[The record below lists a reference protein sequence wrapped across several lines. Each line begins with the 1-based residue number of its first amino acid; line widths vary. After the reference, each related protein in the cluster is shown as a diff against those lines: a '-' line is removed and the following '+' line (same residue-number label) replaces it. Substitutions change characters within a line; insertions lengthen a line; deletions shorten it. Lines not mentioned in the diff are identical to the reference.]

1 MQVSKDGMA
10 TMLSR
15 FLILVCCAVLLQSA
29 TSYSQTAEELN
40 FLKGLTDFQQIRSM
54 LPSYVN
60 GRAAALLR
68 ERSAEIERI
77 STTQG
82 VEKRRVYIREKMLQ
96 ALGGLPERTPLNART
111 VAVLDREDYK
121 IEKVI
126 FESQPRFYVTANL
139 YLPKKGRA
147 PYPGILF
154 PLGHEEGA
162 KAHSAWQQVLVSLA
176 KKGFVA
182 LAWDTLGQGERVQL
196 YDPDFGESKVLRST
210 TEHTLMGIQCLLIG
224 DSLARYTIWDGMRAL
239 DYLVSRPEVDAARIG
254 CTGNSGGGTHTAY
267 LSALDDRIK
276 VAAPSCFLTS
286 WRRLL
291 ETIGPQDAEQCLP
304 PWLES
309 GLDHPDFVH
318 AFAPKPYLML
328 SAVRDFFSITGA
340 RETYAEAKRLYGV
353 LGAPEQLSMVEADDG
368 HGYTKPR
375 RLAAYRWFSRW
386 LKGVE
391 DAEPEPEVTIAS
403 ESDLWCTQTGQVATE
418 LGGETVVTLNQKRV
432 ERLLV
437 KTAEWSSQ
445 AQLESYRKEI
455 QKEARQLSGM
465 AAHGDSTGARAVL
478 VSSFGIIER
487 PGYRIEKLI
496 YESEPGIKVPALV
509 FVPDGPEG
517 RKPAVLHVH
526 GRGKAADA
534 GAGGDVEQL
543 VRAGHIVLSI
553 DVRGMGE
560 TRQSGDADDFF
571 RYFGVYESA
580 MTALLTGNP
589 LVGMRALDI
598 QRGVDLLSSRSD
610 VDPQRISAFGKEKG
624 AVPTLFAAL
633 LDTRIKKLALEGMLV
648 SYQSVVRHK
657 IHRGLFEDVI
667 VGVLKS
673 FDLPDL
679 VAAMSPRPV
688 WIVNG
693 TNPLGH
699 RIDEGELQTQY
710 AVAQKSFK
718 LAGTEGSL
726 KITPRRAGV
735 SFSDTY
741 NEWMKYR

>member
-1 MQVSKDGMA
+1 MPN
-10 TMLSR
+10 R
-15 FLILVCCAVLLQSA
+15 FLLMVCCAVLLKPA
-29 TSYSQTAEELN
+29 TSHAQAADELN
-40 FLKGLTDFQQIRSM
+40 FLKALTDFQEIRSM
-54 LPSYVN
+54 VPSYVN

-77 STTQG
+77 STKQG
-82 VEKRRVYIREKMLQ
+82 VENRRAYIREKMIQ
-96 ALGGLPERTPLNART
+96 ALGGLPDRTPLNART

-139 YLPKKGRA
+139 YLPKRGTA

-196 YDPDFGESKVLRST
+196 YDPDLGESKVLRST
-210 TEHTLMGIQCLLIG
+210 TEHTLNGIQCLLIG

-340 RETYAEAKRLYGV
+340 RETYTEAKRIYAV
-353 LGAPEQLSMVEADDG
+353 LGAPDQLSMVEADDG

-386 LKGVE
+386 LKGTE
-391 DAEPEPEVTIAS
+391 DGEPEPEVTIAS
-403 ESDLWCTQTGQVATE
+403 ESELWCTQTGQVATE
-418 LGGETVVTLNQKRV
+418 LGGETVVTLNEKRV
-432 ERLLV
+432 ENLLPKRV
-437 KTAEWSSQ
+437 EWSSRV
-445 AQLESYRKEI
+445 QLESYRTAI
-455 QKEARQLSGM
+455 QNDARRLSGV
-465 AAHGDSTGARAVL
+465 GAPSAGKQPL
-478 VSSFGIIER
+478 AIKSFGVIER

-496 YESEPGIKVPALV
+496 YESEPEIKVPALL
-509 FVPDGPEG
+509 FVPGGPAE
-517 RKPAVLHVH
+517 RRAAVVYVH
-526 GRGKAADA
+526 GRGKAADG

-543 VRAGHIVLSI
+543 VRTGHIVLSI

-560 TRQSGDADDFF
+560 TRQSADSDDFF
-571 RYFGVYESA
+571 RYFGIYESA
-580 MTALLTGNP
+580 MTALLTGKS

-598 QRGVDLLSSRSD
+598 QRGVDFLSSRND
-610 VDPQRISAFGKEKG
+610 VDTERISAFGKEKG

-648 SYQSVVRHK
+648 SYQSAVRHK

-667 VGVLKS
+667 VGVLKTL
-673 FDLPDL
+673 DLPDL

-688 WIVNG
+688 WIVNA
-693 TNPLGH
+693 TDPLGH
-699 RIDEGELQTQY
+699 RVDEGNSKEQY
-710 AVAQKSFK
+710 AIAQKSFK
-718 LAGTEGSL
+718 LAGAEGSL
-726 KITPRRAGV
+726 KISTRRTDVAL
-735 SFSDTY
+735 SDSY
-741 NEWMKYR
+741 EGWLRGK

>member
-1 MQVSKDGMA
+1 MG

-15 FLILVCCAVLLQSA
+15 FLKLVCCAVLLQSA
-29 TSYSQTAEELN
+29 TFYSQTADELN
-40 FLKGLTDFQQIRSM
+40 FLKALTDFQQIRSM

-60 GRAAALLR
+60 GRAASLLR

-77 STTQG
+77 STKPG
-82 VEKRRVYIREKMLQ
+82 VEKRRAYTREKMLQ

-139 YLPKKGRA
+139 YLPKKGTA

-196 YDPDFGESKVLRST
+196 YDPDFGESKLLRST
-210 TEHTLMGIQCLLIG
+210 TEHTVMGIQCLLIG

-276 VAAPSCFLTS
+276 VAAPSCFITS

-309 GLDHPDFVH
+309 GLDHPDFIY

-328 SAVRDFFSITGA
+328 SAVRDFFSISGA

-353 LGAPEQLSMVEADDG
+353 LGAPEQLSLVEADDG
-368 HGYTKPR
+368 HGYSKPR

-386 LKGVE
+386 LKGTE
-391 DAEPEPEVTIAS
+391 DTEPEPEVTIAS

-432 ERLLV
+432 ARLLP
-437 KTAEWSSQ
+437 KRADWSSQ

-455 QKEARQLSGM
+455 QKEARRLSGM
-465 AAHGDSTGARAVL
+465 AAPGESTDARTVPMSA
-478 VSSFGIIER
+478 FGGIER
-487 PGYRIEKLI
+487 TGYRIEKLI
-496 YESEPGIKVPALV
+496 YESEPGIKVPALL
-509 FVPDGPEG
+509 FVPKGPEG
-517 RKPAVLHVH
+517 RKPAVIYVH

-543 VRAGHIVLSI
+543 VRTGHVVLSI

-560 TRQSGDADDFF
+560 TRLLGDRDDFF
-571 RYFGVYESA
+571 RYFGAYESA

-598 QRGVDLLSSRSD
+598 QRGVDLLSGRNE

-648 SYQSVVRHK
+648 SYQSAVRHK

-688 WIVNG
+688 WIVDA
-693 TNPLGH
+693 TDPLGH
-699 RIDEGELQTQY
+699 HAEEKDVQIQY
-710 AVAQKSFK
+710 AVAQRSFR
-718 LAGTEGSL
+718 LASVEGSL
-726 KITPRRAGV
+726 KITPRRTGA
-735 SFSDTY
+735 SFADTY
-741 NEWMKYR
+741 TEWMKYR

>member
-1 MQVSKDGMA
+1 MMKS
-10 TMLSR
+10 
-15 FLILVCCAVLLQSA
+15 FLICVLGALLYQSA
-29 TSYSQTAEELN
+29 TLYSQSEELN
-40 FLKGLTDFQQIRSM
+40 FLKALTDFQQIHSM
-54 LPSYVN
+54 LPAYVN
-60 GRAAALLR
+60 GRAATLR
-68 ERSAEIERI
+68 QERSAQIERI
-77 STTQG
+77 TTKLG
-82 VEKRRVYIREKMLQ
+82 LEKRRAYIREKMVQ

-139 YLPKKGRA
+139 YLPKTGKP

-176 KKGFVA
+176 KKGFAA
-182 LAWDTLGQGERVQL
+182 LAWDSLGQGERVQL
-196 YDPDFGESKVLRST
+196 YDPDFDGSKVVHST

-224 DSLARYTIWDGMRAL
+224 DNLARYTIWDGIRAL

-353 LGAPEQLSMVEADDG
+353 LGAPEQISMVEADDG

-386 LKGVE
+386 LKGAE
-391 DAEPEPEVTIAS
+391 DTDPEPEVTIAS
-403 ESDLWCTQTGQVATE
+403 ESELWCTQTGQVATE

-432 ERLLV
+432 EKLRPKRV
-437 KTAEWSSQ
+437 EWSSR
-445 AQLESYRKEI
+445 AELEAYRKEI
-455 QKEARQLSGM
+455 QKEARRLSGM
-465 AAHGDSTGARAVL
+465 AATGKLTGGQAVPM
-478 VSSFGIIER
+478 SAFGVIER

-496 YESEPGIKVPALV
+496 YESEPGIKVPALL
-509 FVPDGPEG
+509 FIPKGPEG
-517 RKPAVLHVH
+517 RKPAVVFVH

-534 GAGGDVEQL
+534 GAGGDIEQL
-543 VRAGHIVLSI
+543 VQAGNVVLSV

-560 TRQSGDADDFF
+560 TRQSGDDDFF
-571 RYFGVYESA
+571 RYFGIYESA
-580 MTALLTGNP
+580 MTGLLTGNP
-589 LVGMRALDI
+589 LVGMRALDV
-598 QRGVDLLSSRSD
+598 QRGVDLLAGRSD
-610 VDPQRISAFGKEKG
+610 IDPERVSVFAKEKG
-624 AVPTLFAAL
+624 AVPTLYAAL
-633 LDTRIKKLALEGMLV
+633 LDTRIKKLVLEGMLV
-648 SYQSVVRHK
+648 SYQAAVRHK

-693 TNPLGH
+693 TDPLGH
-699 RIDEGELQTQY
+699 RIDERDLRAEFGI
-710 AVAQKSFK
+710 AQKSFN
-718 LAGTEGSL
+718 LAGAEGSL
-726 KITPRRAGV
+726 KFAPRITGGA
-735 SFSDTY
+735 FTDTY
-741 NEWMKYR
+741 SEWMKFR

>member
-1 MQVSKDGMA
+1 MWN
-10 TMLSR
+10 R
-15 FLILVCCAVLLQSA
+15 FLMLVCCALSLLSA
-29 TSYSQTAEELN
+29 TSYAQAADELN
-40 FLKGLTDFQQIRSM
+40 FLKALTDFQQIRSM

-60 GRAAALLR
+60 GRASALLR

-77 STTQG
+77 STKEG
-82 VEKRRVYIREKMLQ
+82 VEKRRVYTRKKMIE
-96 ALGGLPERTPLNART
+96 ALGGLPERTPLNARI

-126 FESQPRFYVTANL
+126 FESQPQFYVTANL
-139 YLPKKGRA
+139 YLPKKGKA

-176 KKGFVA
+176 KKGFAA

-196 YDPDFGESKVLRST
+196 YDPDFGESKLVRST
-210 TEHTLMGIQCLLIG
+210 TEHTVMGIQCLLIG

-239 DYLVSRPEVDAARIG
+239 DYLVSRPEVDATRIG

-304 PWLES
+304 PWLEN

-340 RETYAEAKRLYGV
+340 RETYAEAKRIYGV
-353 LGAPEQLSMVEADDG
+353 MGASEQLGMVEADDG
-368 HGYTKPR
+368 HGYSKPR
-375 RLAAYRWFSRW
+375 RLAAYRWFGRW

-391 DAEPEPEVTIAS
+391 DTEPEPEVTIALES
-403 ESDLWCTQTGQVATE
+403 ELWCTQTGQVATE

-432 ERLLV
+432 EKLLP
-437 KTAEWSSQ
+437 KRSEWSSQ
-445 AQLESYRKEI
+445 ADLESYRKEI
-455 QKEARQLSGM
+455 QKEARRLSGV
-465 AAHGDSTGARAVL
+465 AARVKATGQAVP
-478 VSSFGIIER
+478 VTSFGVIER

-496 YESEPGIKVPALV
+496 YESEPGIKVPTLL
-509 FVPDGPEG
+509 FVPKVPEG
-517 RKPAVLHVH
+517 RKPAVVFVH
-526 GRGKAADA
+526 GRGKAADS
-534 GAGGDVEQL
+534 GPGGDVEQL
-543 VRAGHIVLSI
+543 VQAGHIALSV

-560 TRQSGDADDFF
+560 TRQAADSDDFF

-598 QRGVDLLSSRSD
+598 QRGVDLLSGRTD

-633 LDTRIKKLALEGMLV
+633 LDTRIKKLALEGMLD
-648 SYQSVVRHK
+648 SYQSAVRNK

-667 VGVLKS
+667 VGALKS

-688 WIVNG
+688 WIMNG
-693 TNPLGH
+693 TDPLGH
-699 RIDEGELQTQY
+699 RVDEKGVQTQY
-710 AVAQKSFK
+710 AVA
-718 LAGTEGSL
+718 
-726 KITPRRAGV
+726 RRAFGLADAQGALRIGTRLNSV
-735 SFSDTY
+735 SFSESY
-741 NEWMKYR
+741 NGWLDDK

>member
-1 MQVSKDGMA
+1 MA
-10 TMLSR
+10 TMLNR
-15 FLILVCCAVLLQSA
+15 FLLVVGCAVFLQPS
-29 TSYSQTAEELN
+29 TSNGQAAEELN
-40 FLKGLTDFQQIRSM
+40 FLKALTDFQQIRSM

-77 STTQG
+77 STRQC
-82 VEKRRVYIREKMLQ
+82 VEKRRAYTREKMIQ
-96 ALGGLPERTPLNART
+96 ALGGLPSRTPLNART
-111 VAVLDREDYK
+111 VAVLDRDDYK
-121 IEKVI
+121 VEKVI

-139 YLPKKGRA
+139 YLPKKGTA

-154 PLGHEEGA
+154 PLDHEEGA
-162 KAHSAWQQVLVSLA
+162 KAHSAWQQVLISLA

-239 DYLVSRPEVDAARIG
+239 DYLVSRPEVDAARVG

-276 VAAPSCFLTS
+276 VAAPSCFITS

-386 LKGVE
+386 LKGA
-391 DAEPEPEVTIAS
+391 DDSEPEREVTIAS
-403 ESDLWCTQTGQVATE
+403 EPDLWCTQTGQVATE

-432 ERLLV
+432 ERLFP
-437 KTAEWSSQ
+437 KRSEWSSQ

-455 QKEARQLSGM
+455 QQEARRLSGM
-465 AAHGDSTGARAVL
+465 TATHKATAAPTVP
-478 VSSFGIIER
+478 VSSFGVIER
-487 PGYRIEKLI
+487 PGYGIEKLI
-496 YESEPGIKVPALV
+496 YESEPGIKVPALL
-509 FVPDGPEG
+509 FVPTGPEG
-517 RKPAVLHVH
+517 RKPAVVYVH
-526 GRGKAADA
+526 NRGKAIDA
-534 GAGGDVEQL
+534 GPGGDVEQL
-543 VRAGHIVLSI
+543 VRAGQIVLSI
-553 DVRGMGE
+553 DARGLGE
-560 TRQSGDADDFF
+560 TRQSADSDDFF

-580 MTALLTGNP
+580 MTALLIGKP
-589 LVGMRALDI
+589 LVGMRALDV
-598 QRGVDLLSSRSD
+598 QRGVDLLASRNN

-633 LDTRIKKLALEGMLV
+633 LDGRIKKLALEGMLV
-648 SYQSVVRHK
+648 SYQSAVQHK

-688 WIVNG
+688 WIVNAAD
-693 TNPLGH
+693 PLGH
-699 RIDEGELQTQY
+699 RVDEKGVQTQY
-710 AVAQKSFK
+710 AVARRAFS
-718 LAGTEGSL
+718 LAGAQGALRIGTRLSSVSL
-726 KITPRRAGV
+726 SESYSGWLNDK
-735 SFSDTY
+735 
-741 NEWMKYR
+741 

>member
-1 MQVSKDGMA
+1 MPMWN
-10 TMLSR
+10 R
-15 FLILVCCAVLLQSA
+15 FLLVVCCAVFLQPVISLGQVA
-29 TSYSQTAEELN
+29 DELN
-40 FLKGLTDFQQIRSM
+40 FLKALTDFQQIRSM

-68 ERSAEIERI
+68 ARSAEIERI
-77 STTQG
+77 STKQG
-82 VEKRRVYIREKMLQ
+82 VEKRRAYIRERMIQ
-96 ALGGLPERTPLNART
+96 ALGGLPDRTPLNART

-139 YLPKKGRA
+139 YLPKKGTA

-210 TEHTLMGIQCLLIG
+210 TEHTLTGIQCLLVG

-304 PWLES
+304 PWLEN

-340 RETYAEAKRLYGV
+340 RETYSEAKRLYGV
-353 LGAPEQLSMVEADDG
+353 LGAPDQLSMVEADDG

-386 LKGVE
+386 LKGAE
-391 DAEPEPEVTIAS
+391 DTESEPEVTIAS

-418 LGGETVVTLNQKRV
+418 LGGETVVTLNQKRAK
-432 ERLLV
+432 ELLP
-437 KTAEWSSQ
+437 KRADWSSRV
-445 AQLESYRKEI
+445 QLGSYQKEI
-455 QKEARQLSGM
+455 QKEARRLSGV
-465 AAHGDSTGARAVL
+465 ALGAEVAGKQTIPAT
-478 VSSFGIIER
+478 SFGTLER

-496 YESEPGIKVPALV
+496 YESEPGIKVPALL
-509 FVPDGPEG
+509 FLPDGPAE
-517 RKPAVLHVH
+517 RRPAVVYVH

-534 GAGGDVEQL
+534 GEGGNVEQL
-543 VRAGHIVLSI
+543 VRTGHIVLSI
-553 DVRGMGE
+553 DTRGMGE
-560 TRQSGDADDFF
+560 TRQ
-571 RYFGVYESA
+571 
-580 MTALLTGNP
+580 
-589 LVGMRALDI
+589 
-598 QRGVDLLSSRSD
+598 
-610 VDPQRISAFGKEKG
+610 
-624 AVPTLFAAL
+624 
-633 LDTRIKKLALEGMLV
+633 
-648 SYQSVVRHK
+648 
-657 IHRGLFEDVI
+657 
-667 VGVLKS
+667 
-673 FDLPDL
+673 
-679 VAAMSPRPV
+679 
-688 WIVNG
+688 
-693 TNPLGH
+693 LG
-699 RIDEGELQTQY
+699 E
-710 AVAQKSFK
+710 
-718 LAGTEGSL
+718 
-726 KITPRRAGV
+726 
-735 SFSDTY
+735 
-741 NEWMKYR
+741 

>member
-1 MQVSKDGMA
+1 
-10 TMLSR
+10 ML
-15 FLILVCCAVLLQSA
+15 CCFSSA
-29 TSYSQTAEELN
+29 IAHGQTADELN
-40 FLKGLTDFQQIRSM
+40 FLKALTDFQQIRSM
-54 LPSYVN
+54 LPAYVN

-77 STTQG
+77 STKPD
-82 VEKRRVYIREKMLQ
+82 VEKRRAYTREKMIE

-111 VAVLDREDYK
+111 VAVLDRGDYK

-139 YLPKKGRA
+139 YLPKSGTA

-176 KKGFVA
+176 KKGFAA

-196 YDPDFGESKVLRST
+196 YDADFGESKLLRST
-210 TEHTLMGIQCLLIG
+210 TEHTVMGIQCLLIG

-239 DYLVSRPEVDAARIG
+239 DYLVSRPEVDATRIG

-304 PWLES
+304 PWLENR
-309 GLDHPDFVH
+309 LDHPDFVH
-318 AFAPKPYLML
+318 AFAPKPYLIL

-340 RETYAEAKRLYGV
+340 RETYTEAKRIYGV
-353 LGAPEQLSMVEADDG
+353 MGKPEQLSMVEADDG
-368 HGYTKPR
+368 HGYSKPR

-386 LKGVE
+386 LKGTE
-391 DAEPEPEVTIAS
+391 DTEPEPEVTIAS

-418 LGGETVVTLNQKRV
+418 LGGETVFTLNQRRV
-432 ERLLV
+432 ETLLP
-437 KTAEWSSQ
+437 KRAEWSSQ

-455 QKEARQLSGM
+455 EKEARRLSGL
-465 AAHGDSTGARAVL
+465 AATGKSTRNQTVP
-478 VSSFGIIER
+478 VSSFGVIER

-496 YESEPGIKVPALV
+496 YESEPGIKVPALLL
-509 FVPDGPEG
+509 VPSGPEG
-517 RKPAVLHVH
+517 RKPAVVFVH

-543 VRAGHIVLSI
+543 VRAGHIVLSV

-560 TRQSGDADDFF
+560 TRQSADSDDFF
-571 RYFGVYESA
+571 RYFGIFESA

-598 QRGVDLLSSRSD
+598 QRGVDLLASRTD
-610 VDPQRISAFGKEKG
+610 VDLQRISAVGKEKG

-633 LDTRIKKLALEGMLV
+633 LDPRIKKLALEGMLV
-648 SYQSVVRHK
+648 SYQSAVHHK
-657 IHRGLFEDVI
+657 IHRGSDRFPSATGSTSKVTSRWEPASI
-667 VGVLKS
+667 ATRPK
-673 FDLPDL
+673 
-679 VAAMSPRPV
+679 RPV
-688 WIVNG
+688 LTAPPV
-693 TNPLGH
+693 TSSK
-699 RIDEGELQTQY
+699 RQ
-710 AVAQKSFK
+710 AC
-718 LAGTEGSL
+718 
-726 KITPRRAGV
+726 
-735 SFSDTY
+735 
-741 NEWMKYR
+741 

>member
-1 MQVSKDGMA
+1 
-10 TMLSR
+10 MLNR
-15 FLILVCCAVLLQSA
+15 FLILVSCVLLFQSP
-29 TSYSQTAEELN
+29 SSDCQTADELN
-40 FLKGLTDFQQIRSM
+40 FLKSLTDFQQVRSM
-54 LPSYVN
+54 LPSHVN
-60 GRAAALLR
+60 GRAAALLQ

-77 STTQG
+77 STQEDIET
-82 VEKRRVYIREKMLQ
+82 RRAYIREKTLQ
-96 ALGGLPERTPLNART
+96 ALGGLPERTPLNPRT
-111 VAVLDREDYK
+111 VAVLDREDYQ

-139 YLPKKGRA
+139 YIPKLGKA
-147 PYPGILF
+147 PYPAILF

-176 KKGFVA
+176 RKGFVA

-224 DSLARYTIWDGMRAL
+224 DNLARYTIWDGMRAL

-291 ETIGPQDAEQCLP
+291 KTIGPQDAEQCLP
-304 PWLES
+304 PWLGS

-318 AFAPKPYLML
+318 AFAPKPYLIL
-328 SAVRDFFSITGA
+328 SAVRDFFSIVGA

-353 LGAPEQLSMVEADDG
+353 LGAQGNLSMVEADDG

-375 RLAAYRWFSRW
+375 RLAAYRWFTRW
-386 LKGVE
+386 LKGAE
-391 DAEPEPEVTIAS
+391 DTGPEPEVTIAS

-418 LGGETVVTLNQKRV
+418 LAGETVVTLNQKRV
-432 ERLLV
+432 QNLAPRRE
-437 KTAEWSSQ
+437 EWSSQ
-445 AQLESYRKEI
+445 AELESYRKEI
-455 QKEARQLSGM
+455 QREALRLSGLG
-465 AAHGDSTGARAVL
+465 AALKAPGGQAVPM
-478 VSSFGIIER
+478 SSFGVLER

-509 FVPDGPEG
+509 FVPDKPEG
-517 RKPAVLHVH
+517 RKPGVVYVD
-526 GRGKAADA
+526 GRGKAAE
-534 GAGGDVEQL
+534 GGVGGDVEQL
-543 VRAGHIVLSI
+543 VRTGHIVLSV

-560 TRQSGDADDFF
+560 TRPPGDGDDFD
-571 RYFGVYESA
+571 RYFGAYESA

-610 VDPQRISAFGKEKG
+610 VDRRQISAFGKGKG
-624 AVPTLFAAL
+624 AIPTLLAAL
-633 LDTRIKKLALEGMLV
+633 LDARIQRLALEGMLV
-648 SYQSVVRHK
+648 SYQSAIRHK

-673 FDLPDL
+673 FDLPDV

-688 WIVNG
+688 WVVNAA
-693 TNPLGH
+693 NSLGH
-699 RIDEGELQTQY
+699 RAEETGVHAEY
-710 AVAQKSFK
+710 AAARKSFRI
-718 LAGTEGSL
+718 AGAEAGL
-726 KITPRRAGV
+726 KIGLRGKGA
-735 SFSDTY
+735 SFSETY
-741 NEWMKYR
+741 GEWLNFR

>member
-1 MQVSKDGMA
+1 
-10 TMLSR
+10 MLNR
-15 FLILVCCAVLLQSA
+15 FLTMACCALLLQSA
-29 TSYSQTAEELN
+29 TVSGQTAEELN
-40 FLKGLTDFQQIRSM
+40 FLKALTDFQQIRSM

-77 STTQG
+77 STKQD
-82 VEKRRVYIREKMLQ
+82 VEKRRAYTRERMIQ

-126 FESQPRFYVTANL
+126 FESQPRFFVTANL
-139 YLPKKGRA
+139 YLPKKGVA

-196 YDPDFGESKVLRST
+196 YDPDFGESKLVRST
-210 TEHTLMGIQCLLIG
+210 TEHTIMGIQCLLIG
-224 DSLARYTIWDGMRAL
+224 DGLARYTIWDGMRAL
-239 DYLVSRPEVDAARIG
+239 DYLVSRPEVDATRIG

-304 PWLES
+304 PSLEN

-340 RETYAEAKRLYGV
+340 RETYAEAKRIYGV
-353 LGAPEQLSMVEADDG
+353 LGAAEQLSMVEADDG

-386 LKGVE
+386 LKGAE
-391 DAEPEPEVTIAS
+391 DTEPEPEVTIAS
-403 ESDLWCTQTGQVATE
+403 ESELWCTQTGQVATE
-418 LGGETVVTLNQKRV
+418 LGGETVFTLNQKRV
-432 ERLLV
+432 ERLLP
-437 KTAEWSSQ
+437 KRAEWSSQ

-455 QKEARQLSGM
+455 QQEARRLGGM
-465 AAHGDSTGARAVL
+465 AGTGGSTVGQTVP
-478 VSSFGIIER
+478 VSSFGGIER

-496 YESEPGIKVPALV
+496 YESERGIKVPALL
-509 FVPDGPEG
+509 FVPKGPES
-517 RKPAVLHVH
+517 RKPAVIYVH
-526 GRGKAADA
+526 GRGKAIDA

-543 VRAGHIVLSI
+543 VRAGHVVLSI
-553 DVRGMGE
+553 DARGLGE
-560 TRQSGDADDFF
+560 TRQSADSDDFF
-571 RYFGVYESA
+571 RYFGIFESA

-598 QRGVDLLSSRSD
+598 QRGVDLLASRND

-624 AVPTLFAAL
+624 TVPTLFAAL

-648 SYQSVVRHK
+648 SYQSAVHHK

-673 FDLPDL
+673 LDLPDL
-679 VAAMSPRPV
+679 VAAMSPRAV

-693 TNPLGH
+693 ADPLGH
-699 RIDEGELQTQY
+699 RVDQGELQNEY
-710 AVAQKSFK
+710 ATAQKSFK
-718 LAGTEGSL
+718 LAGAEGSL
-726 KITPRRAGV
+726 KISPRLTGAA
-735 SFSDTY
+735 FTDTY
-741 NEWMKYR
+741 NEWMKLR

>member
-1 MQVSKDGMA
+1 
-10 TMLSR
+10 MLNR
-15 FLILVCCAVLLQSA
+15 FLLMVCCAVLLKPA
-29 TSYSQTAEELN
+29 TSHGQAADELN
-40 FLKGLTDFQQIRSM
+40 FLKALTDFQQIRSM

-77 STTQG
+77 STKQG
-82 VEKRRVYIREKMLQ
+82 VEKRRAYIREKMIQ
-96 ALGGLPERTPLNART
+96 ALGGLPDRTPLNART

-139 YLPKKGRA
+139 YLPKKGTA

-210 TEHTLMGIQCLLIG
+210 TEHTLNGIQCLLIG

-386 LKGVE
+386 LKGTE
-391 DAEPEPEVTIAS
+391 DGEPEPEVTIAS
-403 ESDLWCTQTGQVATE
+403 ESELWCTQTGQVATE
-418 LGGETVVTLNQKRV
+418 LGGETVVTLNEKRV
-432 ERLLV
+432 ENLLPKRV
-437 KTAEWSSQ
+437 EWSSRV
-445 AQLESYRKEI
+445 QLESYRTAI
-455 QKEARQLSGM
+455 QNDARRLSGV
-465 AAHGDSTGARAVL
+465 GAPSAGKQPL
-478 VSSFGIIER
+478 AIKSFGVIER

-496 YESEPGIKVPALV
+496 YESEPEIKVPALL
-509 FVPDGPEG
+509 FVPGGPAE
-517 RKPAVLHVH
+517 RRAAVVYVH
-526 GRGKAADA
+526 GRGKAADG

-543 VRAGHIVLSI
+543 VRTGHIVLSI

-560 TRQSGDADDFF
+560 TRQSADSDDFF
-571 RYFGVYESA
+571 RYFGIYESA
-580 MTALLTGNP
+580 MTALLTGKP

-598 QRGVDLLSSRSD
+598 QRGVDLLSSRND
-610 VDPQRISAFGKEKG
+610 VDTERISAFGKEKG

-648 SYQSVVRHK
+648 SYQSAVRHK

-667 VGVLKS
+667 VGVLKTL
-673 FDLPDL
+673 DLPDL

-688 WIVNG
+688 WIVNA
-693 TNPLGH
+693 TDPLGH
-699 RIDEGELQTQY
+699 RVEEKGAQLQY
-710 AVAQKSFK
+710 ATAQKSFR
-718 LAGTEGSL
+718 LANAEGLL
-726 KITPRRAGV
+726 KIGSTRPGV
-735 SFSDTY
+735 SFAETY
-741 NEWMKYR
+741 GEWMKLR

>member
-1 MQVSKDGMA
+1 MIAQG
-10 TMLSR
+10 
-15 FLILVCCAVLLQSA
+15 
-29 TSYSQTAEELN
+29 QTAEELN
-40 FLKGLTDFQQIRSM
+40 FLKALTDFQQIRSM
-54 LPSYVN
+54 LPAYVN

-77 STTQG
+77 STKPD
-82 VEKRRVYIREKMLQ
+82 VEKRRAYTRQKMIE

-111 VAVLDREDYK
+111 VAVLDRGDYK

-139 YLPKKGRA
+139 YLPKSGTA

-176 KKGFVA
+176 KKGFAA

-196 YDPDFGESKVLRST
+196 YDPDFGESKLVRST
-210 TEHTLMGIQCLLIG
+210 TEHTVMGIQCLLIG

-239 DYLVSRPEVDAARIG
+239 DYLVSRPEVDATRIG

-304 PWLES
+304 PWLENR
-309 GLDHPDFVH
+309 LDHPDFVH
-318 AFAPKPYLML
+318 AFAPKPYLIL

-386 LKGVE
+386 LKGTE
-391 DAEPEPEVTIAS
+391 DTESEPEVTIAS

-432 ERLLV
+432 ERLLP
-437 KTAEWSSQ
+437 KRAEWSSQ

-455 QKEARQLSGM
+455 EKEARRLSGI
-465 AAHGDSTGARAVL
+465 AATGKSTGNQTVP
-478 VSSFGIIER
+478 VSSFGVIER

-496 YESEPGIKVPALV
+496 YESEPGIKVPALL
-509 FVPDGPEG
+509 FVPSGPEG
-517 RKPAVLHVH
+517 RKPAVVFVH

-543 VRAGHIVLSI
+543 VRTGQVVLSV

-560 TRQSGDADDFF
+560 TRQSADSDDFF
-571 RYFGVYESA
+571 RYFGIFESA

-598 QRGVDLLSSRSD
+598 QRGVDLLSSRTD
-610 VDPQRISAFGKEKG
+610 VDPQRISAVGKEKG
-624 AVPTLFAAL
+624 TVPTLFAAL

-648 SYQSVVRHK
+648 SYQSAVHHK

-693 TNPLGH
+693 TDPLGH
-699 RIDEGELQTQY
+699 RVDQGELQKQY
-710 AVAQKSFK
+710 ATAQKSFK
-718 LAGTEGSL
+718 LAGAEGSL
-726 KITPRRAGV
+726 KISPRLTGV
-735 SFSDTY
+735 SFMEAY
-741 NEWMKYR
+741 GEWTKLQ

>member
-1 MQVSKDGMA
+1 
-10 TMLSR
+10 MLNR
-15 FLILVCCAVLLQSA
+15 FLMVVCCALLLRPVIA
-29 TSYSQTAEELN
+29 HGHPAEELN
-40 FLKGLTDFQQIRSM
+40 FLQALTDFQQIRSM

-68 ERSAEIERI
+68 ERSAEIGRI
-77 STTQG
+77 STKDG
-82 VEKRRVYIREKMLQ
+82 VEKRRTYTRKKMIE

-111 VAVLDREDYK
+111 MAVLDRQDYK

-139 YLPKKGRA
+139 YLPKNGKP

-176 KKGFVA
+176 KKGFAA

-196 YDPDFGESKVLRST
+196 YDPDFGESKLLRST
-210 TEHTLMGIQCLLIG
+210 TEHTVMGIQCLLIG

-239 DYLVSRPEVDAARIG
+239 DYLVSRPEVDATRIG

-304 PWLES
+304 PWLEN

-318 AFAPKPYLML
+318 AFAPKPYLIL
-328 SAVRDFFSITGA
+328 SAVRDFFSIAGA

-353 LGAPEQLSMVEADDG
+353 MGAPEQLNMVEADDG

-386 LKGVE
+386 LKGAE
-391 DAEPEPEVTIAS
+391 DIEPEPEVTIAS
-403 ESDLWCTQTGQVATE
+403 ESDLWCTQSGQVATE
-418 LGGETVVTLNQKRV
+418 LGGETVFTLNEKRV
-432 ERLLV
+432 ERLLP
-437 KTAEWSSQ
+437 KRAEWSSQ

-455 QKEARQLSGM
+455 EKETRRLIGIGATGK
-465 AAHGDSTGARAVL
+465 STGSQPVP
-478 VSSFGIIER
+478 VSGFGVIER

-496 YESEPGIKVPALV
+496 YESEPGIKVPALL
-509 FVPDGPEG
+509 FVPRGPEG
-517 RKPAVLHVH
+517 RKPALVYVH

-534 GAGGDVEQL
+534 GGGGDIEQL
-543 VRAGHIVLSI
+543 VRGGHIVLSV
-553 DVRGMGE
+553 DARGMGE
-560 TRQSGDADDFF
+560 TRQSADSDDFF
-571 RYFGVYESA
+571 RYFGIFESA
-580 MTALLTGNP
+580 MTTLLTGNP

-598 QRGVDLLSSRSD
+598 QCGVDLLASRTD
-610 VDPQRISAFGKEKG
+610 VDPQRISAVGKEKG

-648 SYQSVVRHK
+648 SYQSAVHHK

-679 VAAMSPRPV
+679 VATMSPRPV

-693 TNPLGH
+693 TDPLGH
-699 RIDEGELQTQY
+699 RVDQGELQKQY
-710 AVAQKSFK
+710 ATAQKSFK
-718 LAGTEGSL
+718 LAGAEGSL
-726 KITPRRAGV
+726 KISPRLTEG
-735 SFSDTY
+735 SFTETY
-741 NEWMKYR
+741 GEWMKLQ

>member
-1 MQVSKDGMA
+1 M
-10 TMLSR
+10 
-15 FLILVCCAVLLQSA
+15 
-29 TSYSQTAEELN
+29 
-40 FLKGLTDFQQIRSM
+40 
-54 LPSYVN
+54 YVN
-60 GRAAALLR
+60 SRAAALLR
-68 ERSAEIERI
+68 ERSAEIERL
-77 STTQG
+77 STQQG
-82 VEKRRVYIREKMLQ
+82 IEKRRAYIREKMLQ

-139 YLPKKGRA
+139 YLPKKGKA

-182 LAWDTLGQGERVQL
+182 LAWDSLGQGERVQL
-196 YDPDFGESKVLRST
+196 YDPDFGESKLVRST
-210 TEHTLMGIQCLLIG
+210 TEHTVMGIQCLLVG
-224 DSLARYTIWDGMRAL
+224 DNLARYTIWDGIRAL
-239 DYLVSRPEVDAARIG
+239 DYLLSRPEVDAARIG

-276 VAAPSCFLTS
+276 VAAPSCFITS
-286 WRRLL
+286 WWRLL

-340 RETYAEAKRLYGV
+340 RETYAEAKRIYGV
-353 LGAPEQLSMVEADDG
+353 MGAPEQLSMVEADDG
-368 HGYTKPR
+368 HGYSKPR

-386 LKGVE
+386 LKGVD
-391 DAEPEPEVTIAS
+391 DAEPEPEVMIAS
-403 ESDLWCTQTGQVATE
+403 ESELWCTQTGQVVTE
-418 LGGETVVTLNQKRV
+418 LGGETVVTLNQKRA
-432 ERLLV
+432 EKLV
-437 KTAEWSSQ
+437 PKRAEWSSQ

-465 AAHGDSTGARAVL
+465 ATAADSASVRTVPMNT
-478 VSSFGIIER
+478 FGVIER
-487 PGYRIEKLI
+487 SGYRIEKLI
-496 YESEPGIKVPALV
+496 YESEPGIKVPALL
-509 FVPDGPEG
+509 FVPKAPEE
-517 RKPAVLHVH
+517 RKPAVIYVH
-526 GRGKAADA
+526 GRGKAAEA
-534 GAGGDVEQL
+534 GTGGDVEQL

-553 DVRGMGE
+553 DARGMGE
-560 TRQSGDADDFF
+560 TRQLPDRDDFF

-580 MTALLTGNP
+580 MTALLMGKP
-589 LVGMRALDI
+589 LVGMRAVDI
-598 QRGVDLLSSRSD
+598 QRGVDLLSGRSD
-610 VDPQRISAFGKEKG
+610 VDLQRISAFGREKG

-633 LDTRIKKLALEGMLV
+633 LDARIKKLALEGMLV

-657 IHRGLFEDVI
+657 IHREVFEDVI

-693 TNPLGH
+693 TDPLGH
-699 RIDEGELQTQY
+699 HIDQGDLHTQY
-710 AVAQKSFK
+710 AIAQKSFR
-718 LAGTEGSL
+718 LAGAEGSL
-726 KITPRRAGV
+726 KISPRLAGGA
-735 SFSDTY
+735 FADTY
-741 NEWMKYR
+741 IEWTKLQ

>member
-1 MQVSKDGMA
+1 MMKS
-10 TMLSR
+10 
-15 FLILVCCAVLLQSA
+15 FLICVLGAVLFQSA
-29 TSYSQTAEELN
+29 TLYSQSEELN
-40 FLKGLTDFQQIRSM
+40 FLKALTDFQQIQSM
-54 LPSYVN
+54 LPAYVN
-60 GRAAALLR
+60 GRAATLLR

-77 STTQG
+77 STKQG
-82 VEKRRVYIREKMLQ
+82 LEKRRAYIREKMIQ

-111 VAVLDREDYK
+111 VAVLDRGDYQ

-139 YLPKKGRA
+139 YLPKKGKA

-176 KKGFVA
+176 KRGFAA
-182 LAWDTLGQGERVQL
+182 LAWDSLGQGERVQL
-196 YDPDFGESKVLRST
+196 YDPDFGESKVVRST

-224 DSLARYTIWDGMRAL
+224 DNLARYTVWDGIRAL

-340 RETYAEAKRLYGV
+340 RETYVEAKRLYGL

-386 LKGVE
+386 LKGTE
-391 DAEPEPEVTIAS
+391 DTDPEPEVTIAS
-403 ESDLWCTQTGQVATE
+403 ESELWCTKTGQVATE

-432 ERLLV
+432 ERLRP
-437 KTAEWSSQ
+437 KRSEWSSQ
-445 AQLESYRKEI
+445 VELEAYRKEI
-455 QKEARQLSGM
+455 QKEARRLSGV
-465 AAHGDSTGARAVL
+465 AATGRPTGGQAVRMS
-478 VSSFGIIER
+478 VFGVIER

-496 YESEPGIKVPALV
+496 YESEPGIKVPALL
-509 FVPDGPEG
+509 FVPKGPEG
-517 RKPAVLHVH
+517 RKPAVVFVH

-534 GAGGDVEQL
+534 EAGGDIERL
-543 VRAGHIVLSI
+543 VQAGNVVLSV

-560 TRQSGDADDFF
+560 TRQSGDDDFF
-571 RYFGVYESA
+571 RYFGIYESA
-580 MTALLTGNP
+580 MTGLLTGNP
-589 LVGMRALDI
+589 LVGMRALDV
-598 QRGVDLLSSRSD
+598 QRGVDLLFGRSD
-610 VDPQRISAFGKEKG
+610 IDPERVSAFAKEKG
-624 AVPTLFAAL
+624 TVPTLYAAL
-633 LDTRIKKLALEGMLV
+633 LDTRIKKLVLEGTLV
-648 SYQSVVRHK
+648 SYQAAVRHK

-693 TNPLGH
+693 TDPLGH
-699 RIDEGELQTQY
+699 RVDERGLRAQF
-710 AVAQKSFK
+710 AIAQKSFK
-718 LAGTEGSL
+718 LAGAEGAL
-726 KITPRRAGV
+726 KISSRIMGGAFT
-735 SFSDTY
+735 DTY
-741 NEWMKYR
+741 SEWMRFR